1 MTATA
6 DSAITARWR
15 KRLAGRR
22 RLLADAR
29 EDLTAAATPEE
40 KAAARARIRLRK
52 QQIEDAK
59 AVLERHEPPKTTARE
74 RAVRAAMLGFQHR
87 DVIHYSQHPDRWEG
101 IARGLRSHKGEF
113 PRHADCS
120 SFATWCL
127 WDALGGPA
135 AGPDIVNGDHW
146 RAGFTG
152 TQVSHGHEVPAGR
165 AQPGD
170 LVFYGHSRS
179 RINHVTIV
187 VAPGRVVSHGQESGP
202 LLLPIN
208 YSRGNLGGVQFV
220 RRYLP

>member
-15 KRLAGRR
+15 KRLAARR

-29 EDLTAAATPEE
+29 EDLAAATTAEE
-40 KAAARARIRLRK
+40 KTAARARIRLRK
-52 QQIEDAK
+52 EQIEDAK
-59 AVLERHEPPKTTARE
+59 AVLERHKPPKTTARE
-74 RAVRAAMLGFQHR
+74 RAVRAAMLGFNNR
-87 DVIHYSQHPDRWEG
+87 NAIHYSQLGNRWEG
-101 IARGLRSHKGEF
+101 IAHGLRSHKGEF
-113 PRHADCS
+113 PRNADCS

-127 WDALGGPA
+127 WDALGGPR
-135 AGPDIVNGDHW
+135 AGADVVNGAQW

-152 TQVSHGHEVPAGR
+152 TQICHGHEVPASR

-170 LVFYGHSRS
+170 LVFYGPSRS

-208 YSRGNLGGVQFV
+208 YSRGSLGGVQFV